1 MGISVRKERDGDIL
15 SIRRVT
21 EFAFKDAEYSSQAEQ
36 WIVEALRKNHALT
49 VSLVAELD
57 GSVLG
62 HVAISPVTI
71 SDGTKNWYGLGPI
84 SVLPAYQNR
93 GIGSLLIQKALLE
106 LEAIHAEGCVV
117 LGEPGYYGRFGFK
130 VHEGL
135 VYPNVP
141 PEYFQAL
148 SFNDRIPVGEVSY
161 HESFNATE

>member
-1 MGISVRKERDGDIL
+1 MEISVRKERDGDIL

-21 EFAFKDAEYSSQAEQ
+21 EFAFKDAEYSSQTEQ
-36 WIVEALRKNHALT
+36 WIVEALREDHVLT

-57 GSVLG
+57 GSVVG

-71 SDGTKNWYGLGPI
+71 SDGARNWYGLGPI
-84 SVLPAYQNR
+84 SVLPAHQNR

-106 LEAIHAEGCVV
+106 LEVIHADGCVV

-148 SFNDRIPVGEVSY
+148 SFSHRIPLGEVSY
-161 HESFNATE
+161 HESFNARE